1 MAVKVPAH
9 VEMGSDGLQTD
20 TSYSRRLLDLWSDMG
35 STVSESVDYVV
46 ELPGVAW
53 DGAKN
58 AVTSTIKD
66 AVSGV
71 TETASDAFSW
81 LGSKVLIG
89 VGIALL
95 VLVILA
101 RTGVIPQVA
110 DLMRSFTGM

>member
-9 VEMGSDGLQTD
+9 VEMGSDGLQSD
-20 TSYSRRLLDLWSDMG
+20 QSYSSRLLDLWSDMG
-35 STVSESVDYVV
+35 SSVSESVDYVV
-46 ELPGVAW
+46 DLPSVAW
-53 DGAKN
+53 QGA
-58 AVTSTIKD
+58 KD
-66 AVSGV
+66 AVKEAVTGV
-71 TETASDAFSW
+71 TETASDAFGW

-89 VGIALL
+89 IGIVLL